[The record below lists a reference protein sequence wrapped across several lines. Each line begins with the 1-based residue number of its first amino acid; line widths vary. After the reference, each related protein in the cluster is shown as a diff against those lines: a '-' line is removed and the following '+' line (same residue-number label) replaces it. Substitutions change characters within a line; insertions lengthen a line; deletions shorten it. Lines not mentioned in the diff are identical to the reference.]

1 MKIDKSNASYAKH
14 GQNSASFRSGVCI
27 SDSILRRSTFAYGIG
42 HKLYIYIR
50 LDY

>member
-14 GQNSASFRSGVCI
+14 GQNSASFRRVCI